1 VFGQAG
7 GSRADLNL
15 SDLNGTNGFEISG
28 ERYSQSGRSATG
40 AGDVNG
46 DGFDDVILGSPGIT
60 GSRNIGFSYVVFGR
74 ADGFGAEI
82 NTAELDGANGFQI
95 TGETGGG
102 ATGASNAS
110 AGDLN
115 GDGFDDVIIGA
126 PTDGTPAPGFR
137 PGSAYVVFGQQGGF
151 GAEISVSTLDGTNG
165 FEIVGET
172 TGSRTG
178 SSVAGAGDVNGDGFD
193 DLAVT
198 ASGSAYVVFGQ
209 ADGFGAEIDLAGLN
223 GSNGFRVSSGGPVR
237 SAGDVNGD
245 GFDDVS
251 IGGGVIFGKAGGFAA
266 TVDPATLDGTDGF
279 QFSSE
284 FVGAAEVAGDV
295 NGDGLDDLVIGAFSE
310 GPNGSQTGATYVIFG
325 QATGGVS
332 QVGTNED
339 DNLAGG
345 DFNDSLDGAGGD
357 DRLVGRAGDDSLL
370 GRSGQDTLR
379 GGAGEDTLVGGSDR
393 DLLRGGAGQD
403 LLSGGKG
410 DDRFI
415 FTSPADGDGDR
426 IADFGGG
433 RTASTFAASTPIPTA
448 PATKPSS
455 SAASTHSRGRAAKC
469 ASAKRTVSRPCP
481 GT

>member
-1 VFGQAG
+1 
-7 GSRADLNL
+7 
-15 SDLNGTNGFEISG
+15 
-28 ERYSQSGRSATG
+28 
-40 AGDVNG
+40 VNG
-46 DGFDDVILGSPGIT
+46 DGFDDVPI
-60 GSRNIGFSYVVFGR
+60 
-74 ADGFGAEI
+74 E
-82 NTAELDGANGFQI
+82 
-95 TGETGGG
+95 
-102 ATGASNAS
+102 
-110 AGDLN
+110 
-115 GDGFDDVIIGA
+115 
-126 PTDGTPAPGFR
+126 
-137 PGSAYVVFGQQGGF
+137 
-151 GAEISVSTLDGTNG
+151 
-165 FEIVGET
+165 
-172 TGSRTG
+172 
-178 SSVAGAGDVNGDGFD
+178 
-193 DLAVT
+193 
-198 ASGSAYVVFGQ
+198 
-209 ADGFGAEIDLAGLN
+209 
-223 GSNGFRVSSGGPVR
+223 
-237 SAGDVNGD
+237 
-245 GFDDVS
+245 
-251 IGGGVIFGKAGGFAA
+251 GGVIFGKAGGFAA

-339 DNLAGG
+339 DTLAGG

-426 IADFGGG
+426 IADFGRGQDRIDLRGIDADLDSAGDQAFVFRGLDPFTGEGG
-433 RTASTFAASTPIPTA
+433 EVRFSQANGVTNVSGDID
-448 PATKPSS
+448 
-455 SAASTHSRGRAAKC
+455 GDRAADFQIQLDGLL
-469 ASAKRTVSRPCP
+469 TLT
-481 GT
+481 GGDFLL